1 MKTKVRLCRLLCSK
15 LLLLTVFC
23 SLGLLE
29 CLRWL
34 QQPQAPRQ
42 IQPPETRDLQ
52 RASDELPGV
61 PTANPPGAP
70 GSPKTPPAA
79 PKTPPA
85 APARRPP
92 AAPRKTR
99 LLAARKILLLAYARS
114 GSSFTGELLSALPR
128 AAYYYEPLFR

>member
-34 QQPQAPRQ
+34 QQPQAPRK
-42 IQPPETRDLQ
+42 IQPPETRDVQ
-52 RASDELPGV
+52 RVPESP
-61 PTANPPGAP
+61 PTAPGAP
-70 GSPKTPPAA
+70 RTPPSA
-79 PKTPPA
+79 PA
-85 APARRPP
+85 LPARRPP
-92 AAPRKTR
+92 AAPRMTR